1 MVMKAN
7 MKLHTLLALT
17 MVMMSSV
24 LIIGNALADTEKAK
38 EHYNSGI
45 QEAQAGNTDAAIVA
59 YKAAIA
65 TDADYVDAYI
75 NLGAIYFQQ
84 KDYQKA
90 LETYSAATEK
100 APQNSAAL
108 TNLGRVQLKLKKYE
122 EAETSFKTV
131 IEIDSTNTDLYK
143 ELGKTY
149 FYKKDY
155 AKLIE
160 TLTKYHNKG
169 GGDHLS
175 HYMLGKGY
183 QKTDKPTNAVAGFKK
198 SIELKSDYYNSHF
211 ALGQVYLGQE
221 KFKSAAS
228 AFKAALKANPKKYLA
243 SYNYAVAVESSNPE
257 NYTRSIQVWEDFIK
271 LAKKNPK
278 AKTSVANAQQHV
290 KELMEAA
297 EQADLQ

>member
-1 MVMKAN
+1 MKGKFMVVKAN
-7 MKLHTLLALT
+7 MKLHALLVFT

-38 EHYNSGI
+38 EHYNTGI

-90 LETYSAATEK
+90 LDTYATATEK
-100 APQNSAAL
+100 DPQNSAAL
-108 TNLGRVQLKLKKYE
+108 ANLGRVQLKLKKYA
-122 EAETSFKTV
+122 EAEASFKTA
-131 IEIDSTNTDLYK
+131 IGIDSTNADLYK
-143 ELGKTY
+143 ELGKAY

-160 TLTKYHNKG
+160 TLTKCHEMG

-175 HYMLGKGY
+175 YYMLGKGY
-183 QKTDKPTNAVAGFKK
+183 QKTNKTTNAVAGFKRRHTTMRWRL
-198 SIELKSDYYNSHF
+198 SPVILKITLVTFRCGTTSLSWPRKTRKPRR
-211 ALGQVYLGQE
+211 AWPTL
-221 KFKSAAS
+221 
-228 AFKAALKANPKKYLA
+228 
-243 SYNYAVAVESSNPE
+243 SSM
-257 NYTRSIQVWEDFIK
+257 S
-271 LAKKNPK
+271 KN
-278 AKTSVANAQQHV
+278 
-290 KELMEAA
+290 
-297 EQADLQ
+297 